1 MEHTHLYH
9 ACTASSSSCTIRQ
22 WYVLHLISCKTI
34 SHCISQQH
42 NINYNKEEEDMSIH
56 KVHRDQCSHPAL
68 YPSASALRQQTEY
81 EHPVIHQAA
90 VLANEVTT
98 DKENK

>member
-1 MEHTHLYH
+1 
-9 ACTASSSSCTIRQ
+9 
-22 WYVLHLISCKTI
+22 
-34 SHCISQQH
+34 
-42 NINYNKEEEDMSIH
+42 MSIH